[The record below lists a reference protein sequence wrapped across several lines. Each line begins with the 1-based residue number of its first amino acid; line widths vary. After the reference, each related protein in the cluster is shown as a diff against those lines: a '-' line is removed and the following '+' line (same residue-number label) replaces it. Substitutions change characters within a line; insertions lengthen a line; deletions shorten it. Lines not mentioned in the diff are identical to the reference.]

1 MSPTLAGS
9 RRRLSG
15 WVLAE
20 QITIALADL
29 ATAVRDGLVESD
41 AEGGRMMTLT
51 CGELR
56 GFEPLTPCMPCH
68 PHHSTR
74 SSAAMHSTTSPL
86 LRDLARRSAVMRREA
101 LCGIAADNL
110 LTDRGHGAF
119 SSWAS
124 VETRLLELGTSEI
137 RFLEVGAASSG

>member
-1 MSPTLAGS
+1 M
-9 RRRLSG
+9 LSG

-56 GFEPLTPCMPCH
+56 GFEPLTPCIPCH
-68 PHHSTR
+68 PHHFTT
-74 SSAAMHSTTSPL
+74 SSAAIHST
-86 LRDLARRSAVMRREA
+86 ASAVLREAAGQGAVLRREA
-101 LCGIAADNL
+101 TCGIAADNL
-110 LTDRGHGAF
+110 LTDR
-119 SSWAS
+119 
-124 VETRLLELGTSEI
+124 RLILSP
-137 RFLEVGAASSG
+137 AAPS

>member
-1 MSPTLAGS
+1 M
-9 RRRLSG
+9 LSG

-68 PHHSTR
+68 PRHVTR
-74 SSAAMHSTTSPL
+74 SSAALLGTASAL
-86 LRDLARRSAVMRREA
+86 LRKSAGRGAVVRREA
-101 LCGIAADNL
+101 ACGIAADNL
-110 LTDRGHGAF
+110 LTAF
-119 SSWAS
+119 RHTPTWSA
-124 VETRLLELGTSEI
+124 TRS
-137 RFLEVGAASSG
+137 